1 MPPEERQFSLVL
13 ALLATGPG
21 LTKSQILSTVHG
33 YSQDYAAGGENASLE
48 RKFERDKDDLRRV
61 GIPVETLEDPGDPGN
76 NQHLRYRIPRAA
88 YELPAEV
95 TFSPDE
101 LALLALGAMAWRDG
115 SLSAESRR
123 ALTKLR
129 SLGVTPSDPLIGLA
143 PLVRAR
149 EAAFA
154 PLTEAI
160 DAHVVVEFDYRK
172 PGEDAATRRRVS
184 PLALVHHQGRW
195 HLVAADGVAAERK
208 TFLLRRIIGDVA
220 LTKAAALEP
229 AVDEGE
235 RAIAEL
241 RSLHD
246 RGVAVIEVVP
256 GSDAALRLR
265 NRPTTVE
272 RGDGA
277 LDVHFTDLAVLVDEL
292 IAFGHEVTALAPP
305 ELVDA
310 LVARLTSV
318 GAAHTDPAGA
328 IHG

>member
-21 LTKSQILSTVHG
+21 LTKAQILSTVHG
-33 YSQDYAAGGENASLE
+33 YSQDYAVGGENGSLE
-48 RKFERDKDDLRRV
+48 RKFERDKDDLRRL
-61 GIPVETLEDPGDPGN
+61 GIPVETLDDPSDPGN

-88 YELPAEV
+88 YELPAEI

-160 DAHVVVEFDYRK
+160 DAHVVVEFAYRK
-172 PGEDAATRRRVS
+172 PGEDTATRRRVS
-184 PLALVHHQGRW
+184 PLALVHHEGRW
-195 HLVAADGVAAERK
+195 HLVAADGEAEARR
-208 TFLLRRIIGDVA
+208 TFLLRRIVGDVT
-220 LTKAAALEP
+220 LTKARAIEP
-229 AVDEGE
+229 AADEGE

-241 RSLHD
+241 RALND
-246 RGVAVIEVVP
+246 RGVAVVEVVP

-265 NRPTTVE
+265 NRPSTAE
-272 RGDGA
+272 RADGA
-277 LDVHFTDLAVLVDEL
+277 LEVHFTDLAVLVDEL
-292 IAFGHEVTALAPP
+292 LAFGHEATALQPP
-305 ELVDA
+305 ELIEA
-310 LVARLTSV
+310 LVARLSSVHADHV
-318 GAAHTDPAGA
+318 GAGEGSDG
-328 IHG
+328 